1 MTEKNTQIGVGN
13 PSFPVP
19 CSVPDGWR
27 LVPIDPTP
35 KMISAAGCG
44 WVIRNTELRK
54 RLKVYRAMI
63 DAAPNAPGASAAS
76 LERQSARG
84 RSGRSRGQQRAMR
97 QDA

>member
-1 MTEKNTQIGVGN
+1 VGN

-27 LVPIDPTP
+27 LVPMIPTP

-63 DAAPNAPGASAAS
+63 DAAPIFGDSLPPGDSPVIGGG
-76 LERQSARG
+76 L
-84 RSGRSRGQQRAMR
+84 
-97 QDA
+97 

>member
-76 LERQSARG
+76 LERQSANGCSQEDRH
-84 RSGRSRGQQRAMR
+84 A
-97 QDA
+97 

>member
-1 MTEKNTQIGVGN
+1 MNEPTNGEAGHGLGTEKNTEIGVGN

-27 LVPIDPTP
+27 LVPMIPTP

-54 RLKVYRAMI
+54 RLKVYRATI
-63 DAAPNAPGASAAS
+63 DAAPIFGDSLPPGDSPV
-76 LERQSARG
+76 LG
-84 RSGRSRGQQRAMR
+84 GGL
-97 QDA
+97 